1 MLIIIRQSHLSI
13 FSVFL
18 ADELEISYVVVV
30 GPISNGCAPNIIAKG
45 ARARV

>member
-1 MLIIIRQSHLSI
+1 MLVIIRQSHLSI
-13 FSVFL
+13 FSIFH

-45 ARARV
+45 TGARV